1 MIEKETGGAYVHS
14 LKIGHNIID
23 DTMDG
28 FLMPANKQVDWA
40 CDLIGNDTK
49 LKVMNVFSRHYLN
62 KCYNYIKSYNCLM
75 CMIFIF
81 NIYISNDVALEI

>member
-14 LKIGHNIID
+14 LKIGRNIID

-28 FLMPANKQVDWA
+28 FLMPANIQVDWA

-49 LKVMNVFSRHYLN
+49 LQVYE
-62 KCYNYIKSYNCLM
+62 C
-75 CMIFIF
+75 
-81 NIYISNDVALEI
+81 A